1 MSLGTQPAH
10 SPGGPRQSDTRPQP
24 PVPSTQL
31 SGTRRGPPRRP
42 AGVPREM
49 GPRQQTEA
57 HTERAGPHL
66 ALPPLSAHL
75 SLTRST
81 GLISHK
87 LTERWSQWA

>member
-10 SPGGPRQSDTRPQP
+10 SPGGPRQSDTRPQT

-42 AGVPREM
+42 AGV
-49 GPRQQTEA
+49 PRQQTEA

-75 SLTRST
+75 SLARFT
-81 GLISHK
+81 GLLSHK